1 MGISVKIH
9 NIKGID
15 DFAFQIPSE
24 NGLYALTGENGTGK
38 STIISCAACSFFNV
52 TLEDY
57 FGKPRENSE
66 IEFKYGTYH
75 RSIKSENGEW
85 MEPEGN
91 LNITG
96 FFEGSI
102 VFGNRFKD
110 VDYSLLKTFS
120 NMEKNK
126 LQKASTFIIENLGKI
141 LRDDKD
147 YYSNLY
153 ILENKK
159 ILKELNLKRPI
170 FFIEKNNIMVSQLN
184 MSTGENLLLTILYS
198 IELRIHRKVY
208 GKSPTFI
215 YLDEIE
221 LALHSSSLRR
231 LISFFKEISNKKNF
245 MILFST
251 HSIDILRQLPPSN
264 IYYLQLYHDGSLD
277 LINPCYP
284 AYAARSLEASTY
296 GFDFLFLVEDIL
308 AKQIV
313 ERIIQ
318 EKRLLSNKRVLVQP
332 IGGWHQ
338 VLRYAYDIINTHMV
352 SPITKI
358 RVILDRDIKPSVA
371 SFIRKEKIGFETSP
385 AYLPIKSLEK
395 YLLEK
400 LINNV
405 DKALFKEL
413 NDYVFLSKSLDL
425 IIKEYLNG
433 IKNQPPK
440 DPDSISTGKALYGVI
455 SSELKRS
462 GRTENDLIECVVNYL
477 FVSKDDNDINELC
490 EFLENELS

>member
-1 MGISVKIH
+1 MSISVRIH

-15 DFAFQIPSE
+15 DFAFQIPSKK
-24 NGLYALTGENGTGK
+24 GLYALTGENGTGK

-66 IEFKYGTYH
+66 IDFKYGPHH
-75 RSIKSENGEW
+75 RTIKSENGEW
-85 MEPEGN
+85 LRPEGN

-120 NMEKNK
+120 SIKK
-126 LQKASTFIIENLGKI
+126 SALQKASPFVIENLGEI
-141 LRDDKD
+141 LRNDKD

-153 ILENKK
+153 ILANKK
-159 ILKELNLKRPI
+159 LLKDFHLKRPI
-170 FFIEKNNIMVSQLN
+170 FFIEKNNIMISQLN

-198 IELRIHRKVY
+198 IERRIIKRVY
-208 GKSPTFI
+208 GESPTFI

-231 LISFFKEISNKKNF
+231 LISFFEKISDENNF

-251 HSIDILRQLPPSN
+251 HSIDILRQLSPSN
-264 IYYLQLYHDGSLD
+264 IYYLQLFHNGSLGM
-277 LINPCYP
+277 INPCYP
-284 AYAARSLEASTY
+284 AYAARSLEASIY
-296 GFDFLFLVEDIL
+296 GFDFLFLVEDVL

-313 ERIIQ
+313 ERILR

-352 SPITKI
+352 SPDTKI
-358 RVILDRDIKPSVA
+358 RVILDRDIKQYVPH
-371 SFIRKEKIGFETSP
+371 FIKKERIGFETKP

-395 YLLEK
+395 YLLE
-400 LINNV
+400 N
-405 DKALFKEL
+405 
-413 NDYVFLSKSLDL
+413 FLK
-425 IIKEYLNG
+425 
-433 IKNQPPK
+433 
-440 DPDSISTGKALYGVI
+440 V
-455 SSELKRS
+455 
-462 GRTENDLIECVVNYL
+462 
-477 FVSKDDNDINELC
+477 
-490 EFLENELS
+490 